1 MSLNANVRKFD
12 PLLGQAFQGDLAIV
26 SFPESV
32 KLNTANEIQ
41 PKNGYLILLEGE
53 LTGHHHAIPVLD
65 HPATPFKGD
74 APAKPTK
81 TSKKVEDLFAAATQA
96 PSTAKLFRDAN
107 VASEM
112 QRLGILT
119 RTDLMVAVLS
129 VSEGNGVILR
139 HHEHDGIH
147 LPAGNYYIGRQVE
160 SAFNEE
166 RRVAD

>member
-1 MSLNANVRKFD
+1 MLNSNVRKFD
-12 PLLGQAFQGDLAIV
+12 PSEGMAFQGDLAIV
-26 SFPESV
+26 PVPASV

-65 HPATPFKGD
+65 RLTTQVEPKTTPK
-74 APAKPTK
+74 K
-81 TSKKVEDLFAAATQA
+81 TSKTVENLFDLATQA
-96 PSTAKLFRDAN
+96 PSTAKMYRDAN

-112 QRLGILT
+112 QRLGVLA
-119 RTDLMVAVLS
+119 RTDLIVGVLE

-147 LPAGNYYIGRQVE
+147 LPSGKYYIGRQVE